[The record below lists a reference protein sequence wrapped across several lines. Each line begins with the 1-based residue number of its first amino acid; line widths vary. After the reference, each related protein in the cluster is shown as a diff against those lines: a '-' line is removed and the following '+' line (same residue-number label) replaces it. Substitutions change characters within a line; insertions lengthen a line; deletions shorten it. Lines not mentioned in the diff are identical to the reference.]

1 MGKETEEIHSD
12 SKISC
17 LKDLVN
23 SGIKKENWFRLSLGK
38 LLV

>member
-17 LKDLVN
+17 LKMVSSD
-23 SGIKKENWFRLSLGK
+23 IKKENWFALSLGK

>member
-1 MGKETEEIHSD
+1 MGKKTEVHSE

-17 LKDLVN
+17 LKDWVN
-23 SGIKKENWFRLSLGK
+23 SGIKKENWFGLSFGK